1 MVTLPAGGGNVT
13 SERWQ
18 LGINDFETELNDFET
33 EMNDFGTELNAS
45 ESKMNASES
54 KMSASGRGRNSRKML
69 NQPRLIPTSK
79 PKSS

>member
-1 MVTLPAGGGNVT
+1 
-13 SERWQ
+13 
-18 LGINDFETELNDFET
+18 
-33 EMNDFGTELNAS
+33 MNDFGTELNAS
-45 ESKMNASES
+45 ESKMNASESKLNASESKMSASES